1 MLEGNSGSPWSKL
14 PLKAGS
20 TMKEEVAQGFFQL
33 SPERFQGW
41 RLHCLSG
48 KPDPLLG
55 CCTMNHLPLCPFWTF
70 LISIYDKNLSSF
82 YHVPFRSVIIS
93 PCSHSFKGWMML
105 ALCLPSKGKCSS
117 SDHLGEHLL
126 NLLVFNKHLLCAGRC
141 MGFNKLWEE
150 ESNHFPG

>member
-48 KPDPLLG
+48 KPDP
-55 CCTMNHLPLCPFWTF
+55 CWTVAQCIIFPYVHSEPF
-70 LISIYDKNLSSF
+70 SF
-82 YHVPFRSVIIS
+82 QSMTRTSHVPFRSVIIS

-126 NLLVFNKHLLCAGRC
+126 NLLVFNKHLLRAGRC
-141 MGFNKLWEE
+141 MVFNKLWEE